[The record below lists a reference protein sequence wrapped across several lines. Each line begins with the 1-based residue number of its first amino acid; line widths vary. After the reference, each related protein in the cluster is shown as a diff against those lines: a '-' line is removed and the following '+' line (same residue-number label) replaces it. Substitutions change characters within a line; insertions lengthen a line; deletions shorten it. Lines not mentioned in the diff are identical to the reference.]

1 MTRTRANHERILVVR
16 NDRLG
21 DLVLTLPALEAV
33 RRNWPQAHV
42 SVLVSRYAAP
52 LLAGSSLVDELI
64 EDNPQDTG
72 RQLGAR
78 LREKAFDA
86 ALVLNTSTRNCL
98 AVWASRIRTRVC
110 WAYKAAGWLAG
121 NRRVYLH
128 RSHPPV
134 HEAEFALEF
143 VRRLGGTC
151 QLSDFSPRLVVDPQA
166 LRVARTRIERDL
178 GTHGPLFGVHPGNG
192 NSAYNWPLDH
202 YATLVSRLAVE
213 GRVLVTGGPSE
224 RPLLEQLRSRL
235 SPSARGEVLLVSDF
249 ALPQLVAAL
258 SQLSVLTASST
269 GPLHVAGALG
279 TPVVGLFSPHPAHVP
294 AKWAP
299 LGEGHALLVAP
310 LNPGEEARVPRERG
324 AEVMARISV
333 DQAVAAN
340 LKLARASAH
349 SQQAA

>member
-1 MTRTRANHERILVVR
+1 MPRTRANFQRILVVR

-33 RRNWPQAHV
+33 RRHWPQAHV

-52 LLAGSSLVDELI
+52 LLAGSPLVDELI
-64 EDNPQDTG
+64 EDDPKQSG
-72 RQLGAR
+72 WQLARR
-78 LREKAFDA
+78 LRGGNFDA

-98 AVWASRIRTRVC
+98 AVWAAGIGTRVC

-143 VRRLGGTC
+143 VRRLGATC
-151 QLSDFSPRLVVDPQA
+151 RLTDFSPQVVVDPQA
-166 LRVARTRIERDL
+166 LRVARDRIQRDL
-178 GTHGPLFGVHPGNG
+178 GTRGPLFGVHPGNG
-192 NSAYNWPLDH
+192 NSAYNWPLEH

-249 ALPQLVAAL
+249 SLPQLVGAL
-258 SQLSVLTASST
+258 SQLTVLTASST
-269 GPLHVAGALG
+269 GPLHVAGVLG

-299 LGEGHALLVAP
+299 LGQGHTLLVAP
-310 LNPGEEARVPRERG
+310 LNPGEDVRVPRELG
-324 AEVMARISV
+324 AELMARISV
-333 DQAVAAN
+333 DQVVAAN
-340 LKLARASAH
+340 LKHARASAH